1 MPGLDHSDVIAFMR
15 VIDAPASDI
24 AVRAAGFIET
34 VRQSVTLVYAEIFHP
49 CHVPAFWLGL
59 SKF

>member
-1 MPGLDHSDVIAFMR
+1 MPGLDEFDLIAFLR
-15 VIDAPASDI
+15 VIDAPRPDI
-24 AVRAAGFIET
+24 TVRAAGFIET